1 LTPEKTQVLN
11 ETPASSFLSL
21 YSFQIS
27 SVRFLERAES
37 VLPGGNKVLKSFNS
51 SAELNL
57 PIFPWCP
64 FYSGT

>member
-21 YSFQIS
+21 YSFQIY
-27 SVRFLERAES
+27 SVKFLERAES

-51 SAELNL
+51 SAELNF
-57 PIFPWCP
+57 PILA
-64 FYSGT
+64 